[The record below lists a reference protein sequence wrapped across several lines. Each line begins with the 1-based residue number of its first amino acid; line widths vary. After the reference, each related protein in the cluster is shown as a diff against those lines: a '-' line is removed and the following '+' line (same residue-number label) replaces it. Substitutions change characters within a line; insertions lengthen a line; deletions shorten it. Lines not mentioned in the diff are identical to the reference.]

1 MHFEVKHQFHYHY
14 SKEIFLEPTV
24 VRLRPRDD
32 FAQKLLSFELSIA
45 PDPEDFS
52 DSLDIFNNYQT
63 ELWFTEKQ
71 SSLDLTSHFQ
81 VETTLSNPFH
91 YLVTNA
97 QVLKLPAKYSPEN
110 KLALTPYLH
119 RVQPDAAVDEWSGD
133 RGVGVM
139 YFSQQAVNRLLP
151 AAKIAL
157 PATLGQPER
166 LLAVQDLMAKG
177 DERAGF
183 IYKTI
188 GVYLGSALAL
198 YADFYDFRQA
208 LILGRV
214 TTGVGGDILM
224 ETARAVLQ
232 RKFPDTAAR
241 LDLRLPDEKSRR
253 IGQAVAAASLP
264 VIPKN

>member
-1 MHFEVKHQFHYHY
+1 MPVTVLNDGDVTALAGALSLG
-14 SKEIFLEPTV
+14 SKGMLGLAMGSSQAAGFLDPQGRIPGWLNE
-24 VRLRPRDD
+24 LA
-32 FAQKLLSFELSIA
+32 FA
-45 PDPEDFS
+45 PV
-52 DSLDIFNNYQT
+52 
-63 ELWFTEKQ
+63 
-71 SSLDLTSHFQ
+71 DL
-81 VETTLSNPFH
+81 
-91 YLVTNA
+91 
-97 QVLKLPAKYSPEN
+97 
-110 KLALTPYLH
+110 
-119 RVQPDAAVDEWSGD
+119 QPDAAVDEWSGD

-151 AAKIAL
+151 AANIAL